1 LRALS
6 LLIAAG
12 ASTLGLFAVFGG
24 IRVGPR
30 PWDLVV
36 MTGAGTAAVAA
47 VALWIAVARGKAMI
61 GRSRAWLWGGIVIAP
76 LGYLAWKVASTAP
89 FAEMSA
95 DWPDRPGW
103 RCFRLSLIFAAPPL
117 AALLYLRRRSDPVH
131 PRTMG
136 AAIGAAMGACAAVL
150 VDLFCP
156 VAYLPHLLLGHVLPT
171 LLLVALGA
179 SVGGRW
185 LRM

>member
-1 LRALS
+1 
-6 LLIAAG
+6 
-12 ASTLGLFAVFGG
+12 
-24 IRVGPR
+24 
-30 PWDLVV
+30 
-36 MTGAGTAAVAA
+36 
-47 VALWIAVARGKAMI
+47 
-61 GRSRAWLWGGIVIAP
+61 
-76 LGYLAWKVASTAP
+76 
-89 FAEMSA
+89 
-95 DWPDRPGW
+95 
-103 RCFRLSLIFAAPPL
+103 
-117 AALLYLRRRSDPVH
+117 
-131 PRTMG
+131 MG